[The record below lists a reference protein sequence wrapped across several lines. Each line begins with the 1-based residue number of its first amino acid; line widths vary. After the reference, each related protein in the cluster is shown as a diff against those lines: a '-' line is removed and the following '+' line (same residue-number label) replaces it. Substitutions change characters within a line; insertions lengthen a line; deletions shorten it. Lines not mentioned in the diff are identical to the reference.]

1 MTAPVTC
8 NRCQLSEAEN
18 QVKLKMRLLEKVGKK
33 GGVVKA
39 FWNGKR
45 WEITAS
51 MK

>member
-1 MTAPVTC
+1 MDNVIC

-18 QVKLKMRLLEKVGKK
+18 QAVLKMRMLEKMAKK

>member
-1 MTAPVTC
+1 MGDIIC
-8 NRCQLSEAEN
+8 NRCQLTEAEN
-18 QVKLKMRLLEKVGKK
+18 QAVLKMRLLEKICKK